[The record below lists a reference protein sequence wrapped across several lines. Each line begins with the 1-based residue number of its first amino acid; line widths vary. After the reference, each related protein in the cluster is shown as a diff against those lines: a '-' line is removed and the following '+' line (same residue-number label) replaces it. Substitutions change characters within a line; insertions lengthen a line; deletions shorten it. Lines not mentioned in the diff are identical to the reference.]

1 MRWNRFF
8 IDLNR
13 SDASDSK
20 RQNRK
25 TQKKPEPAIFQLF
38 FVMILFSGFG
48 LTGTQ
53 WIRAEDAVA
62 SLQKSKPESHC
73 VTFNQDIA
81 TLVHEKCAG
90 CHRTGQS
97 APFPLL
103 TYQDV
108 AKRAETIEAVID
120 AGYMPPWKPVN
131 HDVVFANSRELSRAE
146 KDKLRQWI
154 ADGKPSGAGIA
165 PTPPPFV
172 DGWQLGKPD
181 RVVKMQGRFEVPA
194 SGPDIYRSFVFP
206 IQLPED
212 KWIKAID
219 YRPRAKESVH
229 HALFFIDTDGAARRI
244 DGSDGKSGIAGM
256 RFLAG
261 GTENAGGSKRDLP
274 RLRSAI
280 SQLGRFQSGQ
290 TFPTLATALSKGL
303 GGYAPGRT
311 AAWLPGD
318 LALRLPAGSDI
329 VVQTHFHPSGKAEI
343 EEGELGLYFADRAPS
358 RKIVP
363 IQIPAMFGAGVG
375 LRVPAGERDY
385 KIGESFRLPIDTEL
399 ISVAAHAHYICRTA
413 KLTARLPSGETLVL
427 LQIDDWDL
435 DWQDQYPFETPIP
448 LPAGTVLTSELTYDN
463 SADNPENPNSPPVAI
478 RWGRE
483 SGDEMGSIT
492 VQAVARDA
500 ADEKTLESA
509 VGQYF
514 FASLTQGDVVD
525 VLMQLD
531 TNRDGGLQKIEA
543 PPRLAQ
549 RFSVLDANDD
559 QKLDR
564 QELEFIRDILKRLKE
579 AR

>member
-1 MRWNRFF
+1 MRGNRSF

-20 RQNRK
+20 RKDIKLR
-25 TQKKPEPAIFQLF
+25 KKPVPRISTLF
-38 FVMILFSGFG
+38 FVMILFYGFG
-48 LTGTQ
+48 LAGTQ
-53 WIRAEDAVA
+53 SIHAETAVA
-62 SLQKSKPESHC
+62 NLQKSNPESPR

-81 TLVHEKCAG
+81 AMVHEKCAG
-90 CHRTGQS
+90 CHRRGQS

-103 TYQDV
+103 TYEDV

-131 HDVVFANSRELSRAE
+131 HDVAFANSRKLSRAE
-146 KDKLRQWI
+146 KDNLRQWI
-154 ADGKPSGAGIA
+154 ADGKPRGDGGA
-165 PTPPPFV
+165 PTVSPFV

-181 RVVKMQGRFEVPA
+181 LVVKMQGRFEVPA

-206 IQLPED
+206 IQLLED

-219 YRPRAKESVH
+219 YRPLASGSVH
-229 HALFFIDTDGAARRI
+229 HALFFIDSDCAARQV
-244 DGSDGKSGIAGM
+244 DGRDGKPGISGMG
-256 RFLAG
+256 FLASRAETTHEPKTG
-261 GTENAGGSKRDLP
+261 FSRFGLALAQLNRF
-274 RLRSAI
+274 RSD
-280 SQLGRFQSGQ
+280 Q
-290 TFPTLATALSKGL
+290 TFPPLETALSRGL

-311 AAWLPGD
+311 AARLPGD

-329 VVQTHFHPSGKAEI
+329 VVQTHFHPSGKTEV
-343 EEGELGLYFADRAPS
+343 EEGELGLYFADHAPS
-358 RKIVP
+358 RKIMP

-385 KIGESFRLPIDTEL
+385 KISESFHLPIDTEL

-413 KLTARLPSGETLVL
+413 KLSARLPSGETRVL

-435 DWQDQYPFETPIP
+435 DWQDQYPFKTPIL

-463 SADNPENPNSPPVAI
+463 SADNPENPNSPPIAI

-492 VQAVARDA
+492 VQAVARDE
-500 ADEKTLESA
+500 ADEKNLESELA
-509 VGQYF
+509 RYIF
-514 FASLTQGDVVD
+514 NSLTQGDVVD

-531 TNRDGGLQKIEA
+531 TNRDGGLQKTEA

-549 RFSVLDANDD
+549 RFTILDANGD
-559 QKLDR
+559 QRLDR
-564 QELEFIRDILKRLKE
+564 QELGFIRNILERLKE